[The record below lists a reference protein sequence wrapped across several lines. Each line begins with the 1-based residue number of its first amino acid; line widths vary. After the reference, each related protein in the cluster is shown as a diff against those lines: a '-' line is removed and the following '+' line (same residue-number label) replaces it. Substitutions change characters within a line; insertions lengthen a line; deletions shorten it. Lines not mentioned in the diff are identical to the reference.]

1 MVAAAPAPP
10 PPKPEKSPSP
20 PPLPEYEIGD
30 PGKHRDM
37 IMDKEEAVAIIQQL
51 KFGDGAF
58 IRRSDGKWTYAVVKS
73 LEETEEGKSAIRF
86 TVNDKKS
93 SKSYA
98 KKYWGTHVRPLKGTK
113 LRPPTPPPLT
123 EPAPKKADREGRSK
137 ERDSDRAENNNGS
150 NNDAATSC
158 PPTQSRLAFDWGN
171 PSSAVRHGR
180 SRSRSRRR
188 TVSFSPM
195 RALTSIAESDLEDE
209 EDEVEDKV
217 AGGLGALSGI
227 KHKLRGV
234 GP

>member
-1 MVAAAPAPP
+1 M
-10 PPKPEKSPSP
+10 
-20 PPLPEYEIGD
+20 
-30 PGKHRDM
+30 
-37 IMDKEEAVAIIQQL
+37 
-51 KFGDGAF
+51 
-58 IRRSDGKWTYAVVKS
+58 VKS

-113 LRPPTPPPLT
+113 LRPPTPPP
-123 EPAPKKADREGRSK
+123 EPEPEKANREGRSK
-137 ERDSDRAENNNGS
+137 ERDSARAENNIGS

-195 RALTSIAESDLEDE
+195 RALTSIAESDVEDE
-209 EDEVEDKV
+209 EDEEEDGGGKV
-217 AGGLGALSGI
+217 TGGLGALSGS
-227 KHKLRGV
+227 KYNRGV
-234 GP
+234 GT